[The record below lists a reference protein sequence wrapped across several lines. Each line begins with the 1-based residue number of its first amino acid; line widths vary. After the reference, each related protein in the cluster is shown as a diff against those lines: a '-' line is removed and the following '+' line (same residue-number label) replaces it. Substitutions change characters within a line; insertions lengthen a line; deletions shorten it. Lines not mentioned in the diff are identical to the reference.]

1 MQFSLTVFGML
12 LKAFAEHDIM
22 CHTLHV
28 FGKMARLNKA
38 LNLQPCNSLL
48 AKMIHI
54 GEEGIALMDF
64 EHIVQMG
71 IVLGVY
77 MISVTL
83 LKNHIRMR
91 DS

>member
-1 MQFSLTVFGML
+1 
-12 LKAFAEHDIM
+12 
-22 CHTLHV
+22 
-28 FGKMARLNKA
+28 MARLNKA

-54 GEEGIALMDF
+54 GEERIALMDF
-64 EHIVQMG
+64 EHIVHMG
-71 IVLGVY
+71 IVLDVY

-91 DS
+91 GIHRLFKYKTFDDNLKELLG